1 MSHCLSDNRF
11 PSDCFSLRSVPGHFP
26 WPGIFICR
34 QIFVVPSGCPL
45 TVLLCEWRNVIC
57 CNVLREQRG
66 TRASRPRKIM
76 FDPSA
81 PFWGASHLSSLIS
94 LIHHLPCRVHC
105 RLRGIAGETPTSPV
119 ICVSAQADLQSACM
133 EYKHLQCEMIYDVHN
148 MKRSGECVLFYRI
161 SCRLAHSSSVSC
173 VIHSLAETA
182 AAICRS
188 SCGRT
193 AVAGLAAPVALV
205 PC

>member
-26 WPGIFICR
+26 WSGIFICR

-45 TVLLCEWRNVIC
+45 TVLLCEWCNVIC
-57 CNVLREQRG
+57 YNVIWCSGIWCNVISCNVLREQRG
-66 TRASRPRKIM
+66 TWASRPRKIM
-76 FDPSA
+76 FDLSA

-94 LIHHLPCRVHC
+94 LVHHLPCRVHC

-133 EYKHLQCEMIYDVHN
+133 EYKHL
-148 MKRSGECVLFYRI
+148 
-161 SCRLAHSSSVSC
+161 
-173 VIHSLAETA
+173 
-182 AAICRS
+182 
-188 SCGRT
+188 
-193 AVAGLAAPVALV
+193 
-205 PC
+205 